1 MRVLSIVS
9 ALSGLI
15 ALVMLSVA
23 AHAMRGNAEALER
36 IHLAGFIQLGAAATG
51 LAIANRSGLLNMIG
65 GGLVIAGAAIFA
77 GTLYAISLTGS
88 MAFAMAAPAGG
99 LSLMAGFL
107 VLAFAKP
114 GS

>member
-1 MRVLSIVS
+1 MRVLNICA

-15 ALVMLSVA
+15 ALVMLALA
-23 AHAMRGNAEALER
+23 AHALDEHPESVADVNLG
-36 IHLAGFIQLGAAATG
+36 GYIQLGAAATG
-51 LAIANRSGLLNMIG
+51 LAIANRRGVLNMIG
-65 GGLVIAGAAIFA
+65 GGLVVAGAAIFA
-77 GTLYAISLTGS
+77 GALYAVALLQNST
-88 MAFAMAAPAGG
+88 FAMAAPAGG